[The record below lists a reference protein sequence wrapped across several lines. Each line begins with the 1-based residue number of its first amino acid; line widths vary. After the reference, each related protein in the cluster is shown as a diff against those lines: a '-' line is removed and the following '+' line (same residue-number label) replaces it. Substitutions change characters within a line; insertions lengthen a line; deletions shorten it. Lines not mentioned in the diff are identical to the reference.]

1 MSICYYIPVKDE
13 LEYLEKSLPNLFTNV
28 GANDMI
34 LISIDKDK
42 TPISVRNYLST
53 FENKKDIAWFRE
65 DGVNPPLKIV
75 EFEWCDDFS
84 ELKNLAFQYTDKEW
98 IFQLD
103 ADENLTKTLIQQINQ
118 FLETAKDDGWDVIMI
133 PSINTYSDLED
144 YPNFIEDN
152 YLHFEFNERGWMH
165 WPEYCLRIY
174 RNLDYIRWVGEIHE
188 SIQGCKAHLQIE
200 PSEDYAIIH
209 EKSISKQLISDEY
222 YNTFEHHRN
231 LHQQNLENR
240 KRVVEAKLESIRFN
254 SEQGF
259 EEEYI

>member
-1 MSICYYIPVKDE
+1 MKISYAILTHNEGKYIE
-13 LEYLEKSLPNLFTNV
+13 Q
-28 GANDMI
+28 
-34 LISIDKDK
+34 LIPFLI
-42 TPISVRNYLST
+42 
-53 FENKKDIAWFRE
+53 ENKRKE
-65 DGVNPPLKIV
+65 DEIV
-75 EFEWCDDFS
+75 VVDDFS
-84 ELKNLAFQYTDKEW
+84 TEELTINILKKYKDDIKIYYREFDGDHTQKNYLNSKCSGDW

-118 FLETAKDDGWDVIMI
+118 FLETAKDDGWDGIMI
-133 PSINTYSDLED
+133 PRINTYSDLED

-231 LHQQNLENR
+231 LHQQTLENR